1 MTFGSLETLH
11 GKLLNATKRAL
22 VIQVKGPTWPR
33 THFLHSPETE
43 MRDRRGL
50 RNSPTAKT
58 LQTSSKC
65 PVHPISGH
73 FLEHPSGSPCTLG
86 SGSCLCRAVHGRLS
100 TFSPSGPHARD
111 ATFMSTHMC
120 TCPQHVC
127 ALQTQLS
134 FPQAKGECTWKV
146 VTKLMLLFLG
156 NVF

>member
-100 TFSPSGPHARD
+100 TFSPQGLMPGMPLSCPP
-111 ATFMSTHMC
+111 
-120 TCPQHVC
+120 TCAHVHNTSVPC
-127 ALQTQLS
+127 RHN
-134 FPQAKGECTWKV
+134 C
-146 VTKLMLLFLG
+146 LFHRLRG
-156 NVF
+156 NVLGRW